1 MTYYF
6 YLGSRDKLLITIIV
20 FTNFTTIKKLFWNTS
35 LIKQSQ
41 NHTSKTNSK
50 PSSALGPTNRLVPD
64 QVVRHFVGPSR
75 ASSVTL
81 QDQNPKFQSLD
92 LKSKPIIEFQNV
104 SLTWNPRRSVLKP
117 SKSIIESQKLP
128 KFILIGVM
136 KCGTGAMSHFMNFH
150 PSVSE
155 PGFR

>member
-50 PSSALGPTNRLVPD
+50 PSSA
-64 QVVRHFVGPSR
+64 FVGPSR